1 MGLNSDTGKGTVYI
15 NGEPFS
21 EVSEIKIAPRQKE
34 PPSFPL
40 TFENISFTLTID
52 CPKWFWRK
60 LKWLIFKAQLKALAV
75 EILQKL
81 GLKWRY

>member
-34 PPSFPL
+34 PSSFPL
-40 TFENISFTLTID
+40 TFE
-52 CPKWFWRK
+52 KM
-60 LKWLIFKAQLKALAV
+60 LIFCKNRENLIVDAV
-75 EILQKL
+75 NQSKKL
-81 GLKWRY
+81 IEW